1 MLQLAEQNKN
11 RVQHLEASIQE
22 ADAEKQR
29 RKEERRQNSVLF
41 IIGFHTFCM
50 LAKAGC
56 FAARVGFADNYELE
70 YHCQRSTQFLLILN
84 TAMYPILYAWRID
97 ALRNE
102 MLRIVEGRLCF
113 SSATEVEQNA

>member
-41 IIGFHTFCM
+41 IIGFHTFAC
-50 LAKAGC
+50 LQKLG
-56 FAARVGFADNYELE
+56 GFADNYELE